1 MSSDYQ
7 FWLTANSDKQ
17 KIKLPVNP
25 TKISVKRNEGSDSMD
40 IAELGGITILKGRP
54 PLEFS
59 FSSIFPSKKFPG
71 VKVDDITSPKTLI
84 GRIGSW
90 IENKRI
96 IHFVVTACNI
106 NIYAT
111 IENFTYSESG
121 GDVGTYEYSL
131 TLKEYR
137 EIKTRQVKVDVS
149 TKTATVGGGE
159 ARVDNSGT
167 PKTYTVVYGDCLWN
181 LAKKFYGSGS
191 LYTKIYEANKSLIGP
206 NPNILYV
213 GWILTI
219 PD

>member
-1 MSSDYQ
+1 MTSDYQ
-7 FWLTANSDKQ
+7 FWLTANSNKQ

-25 TKISVKRNEGSDSMD
+25 TKISVKRGAGSESMD
-40 IAELGGITILKGRP
+40 LAELGGITILKGRP

-59 FSSIFPSKKFPG
+59 FSSIFPSEKFPG
-71 VKVDDITSPKTLI
+71 VKVKKLTAPKTLI

-106 NIYAT
+106 DIYVT

-137 EIKTRQVKVDVS
+137 EIRTRQVKVDPN
-149 TKTATVGGGE
+149 TKTATVSKRE
-159 ARVDNSGT
+159 ARVDNSSK

-213 GWILTI
+213 GWILSI

>member
-1 MSSDYQ
+1 MTSDYQ
-7 FWLTANSDKQ
+7 FWLTANSNKQ

-25 TKISVKRNEGSDSMD
+25 TKITVKRNSGSESMD

-54 PLEFS
+54 PPEFS
-59 FSSIFPSKKFPG
+59 FSSIFPSEKFPG
-71 VKVDDITSPKTLI
+71 VKVKKITSPKTLI

-106 NIYAT
+106 DIYAT
-111 IENFTYSESG
+111 IESFTYSESG

-137 EIKTRQVKVDVS
+137 EIRTRQVKVNPN
-149 TKTATVGGGE
+149 TKTATVSKSE
-159 ARVDNSGT
+159 ARVDNSSK

-206 NPNILYV
+206 NPNTLYV